1 MILLKFHP
9 AWQTGRYCAILAL
22 ACLCALGFTSGCKA
36 GKSSDAAATANTN
49 SATPGE
55 NASPSFKD
63 NGDGTVTDLK
73 TGLIWQKNDDGQK
86 RSWTDSTSYCAG
98 LSLGNH
104 SDWRLPAKELVSLW
118 KDAGA
123 KPEVRKVYFPSMKS
137 DFYWTSKPGA
147 TLPGDMRLF
156 WGITFSGHGAE
167 RMGDDSDLGYAR
179 CVRLASSSR

>member
-36 GKSSDAAATANTN
+36 GKSSDDAATANTN

-63 NGDGTVTDLK
+63 NGDGTVT
-73 TGLIWQKNDDGQK
+73 ISRQ
-86 RSWTDSTSYCAG
+86 G
-98 LSLGNH
+98 LSGKRTTTGRKEVGPIQHRIARAVARNH

-118 KDAGA
+118 KDAGLNRRSE
-123 KPEVRKVYFPSMKS
+123 KC
-137 DFYWTSKPGA
+137 
-147 TLPGDMRLF
+147 
-156 WGITFSGHGAE
+156 I
-167 RMGDDSDLGYAR
+167 
-179 CVRLASSSR
+179 SRA